1 MSNENEVPVLQAAAE
16 WVVPRE
22 VKVIVRG
29 ESQSPTRMTLTS
41 GKFKMV
47 IDEPANMGGTDEG
60 PSPIQVL
67 LMSLAGCLNVTG
79 HEVAKQRGLKLNG
92 MKIKIEGVMNPCAF
106 IGCSTEERAGFQ
118 HIKVTVDADMEGV
131 SAEEKAAWLEE
142 TENRCPV
149 TDNIRAVTSISVAIS
164 HV

>member
-1 MSNENEVPVLQAAAE
+1 MSNNNQVIENKVEPI
-16 WVVPRE
+16 VPRE

-29 ESQSPTRMTLTS
+29 QSENPTRMNLTS
-41 GKFKMV
+41 GKFKMI
-47 IDEPANMGGTDEG
+47 IDEPENMGGTDEG

-79 HEVAKQRGLKLNG
+79 HEIARQRGYKLNG

-106 IGCSTEERAGFQ
+106 IGCSFEERAGFQ
-118 HIKVTVDADMEGV
+118 KIQVTVDADMEGV
-131 SAEEKAAWLEE
+131 SKEEKEAWLEE
-142 TENRCPV
+142 TEKRCPV
-149 TDNIRAVTSISVAIS
+149 TDNVRADTSISVAIS